1 MGKCKLSISGNS
13 FNIILISK
21 CFIFRIESIL
31 RHFNTFIVSNEE
43 DCLKALASPFL
54 RDFQFL
60 EDGSIVVQHFKE
72 QVTMSRPNI
81 IGISILE
88 LSKCLTY
95 GYYYDV
101 LRKAF
106 GDRVRLA
113 YTGFFFFHFGTEQNL
128 NSCLT
133 DTDSFVVS
141 LYTDSLDKELE
152 VIKTTLDTS
161 NYPPTSPLFTLE
173 RQKQLF
179 SWKNESVS
187 PILLFVALRSK
198 CYAFLTAESLKDLIE
213 REKVQKSSQLPL
225 RLKDQGLRNK
235 GVVSALNESLGVVPY
250 LCSLLARSFISAN
263 FRKIESCGSLPH
275 IKSVFKS
282 CLSFL
287 DNKSLQKSC
296 YIHSVPYGV
305 IGESL
310 VCSCMD

>member
-13 FNIILISK
+13 FNIIHISK

-113 YTGFFFFHFGTEQNL
+113 YTGLFFFF
-128 NSCLT
+128 
-133 DTDSFVVS
+133 
-141 LYTDSLDKELE
+141 
-152 VIKTTLDTS
+152 
-161 NYPPTSPLFTLE
+161 
-173 RQKQLF
+173 
-179 SWKNESVS
+179 
-187 PILLFVALRSK
+187 ILV
-198 CYAFLTAESLKDLIE
+198 
-213 REKVQKSSQLPL
+213 
-225 RLKDQGLRNK
+225 
-235 GVVSALNESLGVVPY
+235 
-250 LCSLLARSFISAN
+250 
-263 FRKIESCGSLPH
+263 
-275 IKSVFKS
+275 
-282 CLSFL
+282 LSR
-287 DNKSLQKSC
+287 
-296 YIHSVPYGV
+296 I
-305 IGESL
+305 
-310 VCSCMD
+310 

>member
-13 FNIILISK
+13 FNIIHISK

-113 YTGFFFFHFGTEQNL
+113 YTGLFFF
-128 NSCLT
+128 
-133 DTDSFVVS
+133 SFW
-141 LYTDSLDKELE
+141 Y
-152 VIKTTLDTS
+152 
-161 NYPPTSPLFTLE
+161 
-173 RQKQLF
+173 
-179 SWKNESVS
+179 W
-187 PILLFVALRSK
+187 
-198 CYAFLTAESLKDLIE
+198 AESKLLSHRHGLLRGITVHRQSGQGAGSDKDHVGHLELPAHLPPVHLGTPETIVFLEERISFTNPSLCRPAIKVLRLPYSRELKRFNWE
-213 REKVQKSSQLPL
+213 GKSS
-225 RLKDQGLRNK
+225 
-235 GVVSALNESLGVVPY
+235 
-250 LCSLLARSFISAN
+250 
-263 FRKIESCGSLPH
+263 KIVTIATPS
-275 IKSVFKS
+275 
-282 CLSFL
+282 
-287 DNKSLQKSC
+287 
-296 YIHSVPYGV
+296 
-305 IGESL
+305 
-310 VCSCMD
+310 